1 MVRNEEI
8 VKFFTDQFDTLKHNS
23 ISFEIINIDEVED
36 VIALYAE
43 MMDIFNNVTFS
54 KKNKHL
60 TITIYKD

>member
-8 VKFFTDQFDTLKHNS
+8 LKFFTDEFDTAKHNS

-36 VIALYAE
+36 AVALYAE

-54 KKNKHL
+54 KRNKHL

>member
-8 VKFFTDQFDTLKHNS
+8 VKFFTDQFDTIKHNS
-23 ISFEIINIDEVED
+23 ISFEILNIDELED

-43 MMDIFNNVTFS
+43 MMDIFNDVAFH
-54 KKNKHL
+54 KRNKHL